1 MSATPDA
8 ASNKSDQLELFSVGT
23 DAVAGVMAFLAILS
37 LLEAYFPIDQSRAP
51 VLTLMMGTFYAAGA
65 GAVHRVSSFIAG
77 KVQS

>member
-8 ASNKSDQLELFSVGT
+8 ALNKSDQLELISVGT

-37 LLEAYFPIDQSRAP
+37 LLEAYFPMVQNPRS
-51 VLTLMMGTFYAAGA
+51 VLAFGLGAFYAAGA

>member
-8 ASNKSDQLELFSVGT
+8 ASNKSDQLELISVGT
-23 DAVAGVMAFLAILS
+23 DAVAGMMAFLAILS
-37 LLEAYFPIDQSRAP
+37 LLEAYFPIVQSRATA
-51 VLTLMMGTFYAAGA
+51 LTLVMGAFYAAGA

>member
-8 ASNKSDQLELFSVGT
+8 ASNKSDQLELISVGT
-23 DAVAGVMAFLAILS
+23 DAVAGMMAFLAILS
-37 LLEAYFPIDQSRAP
+37 LLEAYFPIGQSHAP
-51 VLTLMMGTFYAAGA
+51 VWLGAFYAAGA